1 MAKDQEINSVI
12 TQLYNVDPV
21 SYKQEIIN
29 ELRKVLLEELKN
41 IQPQPEK
48 EYLSRDEVCEMLK
61 VSKPTLHNW
70 AKEGVLIPFK
80 IGNRVL
86 YLKSEIEDSLNRSY
100 DDAS

>member
-29 ELRKVLLEELKN
+29 ELRTVLLEELKN

-70 AKEGVLIPFK
+70 AKEGVLIPLK